1 MATATNAQDRQFGVT
16 ESRRHIAEAQV
27 SQGIGIPEPV
37 KPWLSI
43 LMARHFNR
51 DLNRCI
57 RGMPEE
63 EALEMVGAILVNEGT
78 LTSFLDAFGLTQPED
93 GGFWMA
99 TVLPLLRK
107 RLAPKHGA
115 VMIDDGDVFEKAKA
129 SIRMEDL
136 AERYTQLRPAGAGK
150 LQGLC
155 PLHNERSPSFIV
167 YTDQDSFYCFGAC
180 KRGGDVIE
188 FTRLL
193 MAEGLWIT

>member
-1 MATATNAQDRQFGVT
+1 MVSSSQVA
-16 ESRRHIAEAQV
+16 ESQ
-27 SQGIGIPEPV
+27 
-37 KPWLSI
+37 KPWLR
-43 LMARHFNR
+43 LLLAQHFDR

-57 RGMPEE
+57 REMPEE
-63 EALEMVGAILVNEGT
+63 EALEMVGAILVNEDIT
-78 LTSFLDAFGLTQPED
+78 TSFLNALRLPQPED
-93 GGFWMA
+93 SGFWKG

-107 RLAPKHGA
+107 RLTPKHGA
-115 VMIDDGDVFEKAKA
+115 VINHDGDVFEKAKA

-150 LQGLC
+150 LKGLC

-188 FTRLL
+188 FTRPL
-193 MAEGLWIT
+193 MAEGLWRT